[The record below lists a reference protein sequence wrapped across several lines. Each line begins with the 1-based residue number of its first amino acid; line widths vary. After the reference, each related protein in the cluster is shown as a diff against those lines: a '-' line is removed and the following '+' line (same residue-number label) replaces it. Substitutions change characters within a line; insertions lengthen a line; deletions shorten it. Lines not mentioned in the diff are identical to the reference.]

1 MSDEIDK
8 IQKAVDVMHSVCI
21 SEKLSYTI
29 EFVPTKKMYRM
40 RFMGK
45 SWLNESMFEVYKEA
59 IMLIAAVYG
68 IKNQRKEEPKNG
80 IRPTASDSDMST
92 VITIDFDDI
101 LI

>member
-1 MSDEIDK
+1 MSEDIDK

-21 SEKLSYTI
+21 SEKLNYTI

-68 IKNQRKEEPKNG
+68 VSKKQENKPIAADPDQPMV
-80 IRPTASDSDMST
+80 IST
-92 VITIDFDDI
+92 GFDDVI
-101 LI
+101 I

>member
-1 MSDEIDK
+1 MSEDIDK
-8 IQKAVDVMHSVCI
+8 IQQAIDVMHSVCI
-21 SEKLSYTI
+21 SEKLNYTI

-68 IKNQRKEEPKNG
+68 VSKKQKDKPIAADPDAPR
-80 IRPTASDSDMST
+80 
-92 VITIDFDDI
+92 VISIDFDDV

>member
-1 MSDEIDK
+1 MSNEIDK

-21 SEKLSYTI
+21 AEKLSYTI
-29 EFVPTKKMYRM
+29 EFVPTKKLYRM

-68 IKNQRKEEPKNG
+68 VKPRNEIQ
-80 IRPTASDSDMST
+80 TST
-92 VITIDFDDI
+92 LDPENKTFTIDFEDS